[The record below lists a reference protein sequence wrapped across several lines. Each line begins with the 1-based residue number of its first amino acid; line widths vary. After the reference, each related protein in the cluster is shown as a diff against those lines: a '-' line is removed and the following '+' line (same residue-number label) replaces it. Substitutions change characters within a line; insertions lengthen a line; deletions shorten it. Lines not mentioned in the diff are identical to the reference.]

1 MEISPTHI
9 VVHFKDAT
17 KAFLLCITHASEIQ
31 KRAYVESPDQLES
44 HYASKPVLLIHGCTI
59 LSLLCRQLECVFY
72 CSESSMHVARH
83 PSLTISKVA
92 SIDDLVL
99 RVEVFVHLGDL
110 HILNR
115 LSNISLGIGLYW
127 SLE

>member
-1 MEISPTHI
+1 M
-9 VVHFKDAT
+9 
-17 KAFLLCITHASEIQ
+17 L
-31 KRAYVESPDQLES
+31 
-44 HYASKPVLLIHGCTI
+44 
-59 LSLLCRQLECVFY
+59 Y

-83 PSLTISKVA
+83 PSLTISEVA

-115 LSNISLGIGLYW
+115 LSDISLGIRLDW